1 MSRQADPPFKILWRV
16 FVEQFAANES
26 ATSDLQTRRAIIGVI
41 TFLIVPGLFLMM
53 KTMPDYE
60 MMLMV
65 AKARNMPQLI
75 EIRLAQLAVLFVSY
89 SMSTTGLL
97 TVFIWD
103 ALVFDKRD
111 AMVLGPLPLRG
122 STIVSAKLAALAT
135 FLVGTAL
142 AVNITSGVPFG
153 FVTGGPEGHILRH
166 LAGHLSGTIGG
177 AVFVFSTLVIV
188 RGLLVLL
195 VSAHAAATVGSFLQ
209 FLFLSGVLCFMMVPT
224 AIGQVIPPI
233 SWFAALFELD
243 SWIAS
248 GRCIGPLADRALIV
262 LPLSVAGAIAV
273 TFAGYWRQMRVALAP
288 SARVAASARAR
299 RRFAA
304 LLTGRDRVAHA
315 TSDFVLTTLARSP
328 VQQAPI
334 AIAASLGVAIV
345 SIALATRDGGFA
357 ELRVPRTVVLWIPI
371 VLGYWV
377 IVGLRASFVL
387 PTELKAAWAF
397 RVHSRLPSV
406 IVLGRSTR
414 RDGRVRHRTGTLRER
429 THRASAARLA
439 SRGHSRARRRCR
451 HRHHRAVCV
460 AAGGRRPVHARIS
473 SRTRATQDA
482 MAPVPARHVGDCLR
496 AGAVGIAGAERCVG
510 DRDVAC
516 GRTRGDRDAR
526 DRRAAPRAQMDAA
539 SRARVRRLRSRGADL
554 PQPRSRGRAQPS
566 AGDINDDVP
575 VNGSAPAIARPSLG
589 RFGFAALAVRFDDL
603 NCFLNRAN
611 CLERRR

>member
-1 MSRQADPPFKILWRV
+1 MSRQADPPFTLLWRV

-53 KTMPDYE
+53 KTLPEYE
-60 MMLMV
+60 ILLMV

-153 FVTGGPEGHILRH
+153 FVTGGPAGHILRH

-233 SWFAALFELD
+233 SWFAALFELIRGSRQD
-243 SWIAS
+243 
-248 GRCIGPLADRALIV
+248 ADRASRRPGAPRAAAVGRRRDRRHLCRV
-262 LPLSVAGAIAV
+262 LAAN
-273 TFAGYWRQMRVALAP
+273 
-288 SARVAASARAR
+288 ARGARA
-299 RRFAA
+299 
-304 LLTGRDRVAHA
+304 VC
-315 TSDFVLTTLARSP
+315 
-328 VQQAPI
+328 
-334 AIAASLGVAIV
+334 
-345 SIALATRDGGFA
+345 
-357 ELRVPRTVVLWIPI
+357 
-371 VLGYWV
+371 
-377 IVGLRASFVL
+377 
-387 PTELKAAWAF
+387 
-397 RVHSRLPSV
+397 
-406 IVLGRSTR
+406 
-414 RDGRVRHRTGTLRER
+414 
-429 THRASAARLA
+429 A
-439 SRGHSRARRRCR
+439 SRGKRPSPSPIRRAPHRPGSRCPRDVRFRAHDTGAQSGATGADRDCRRRWGLRSSASRLRRGMEDSRSCEC
-451 HRHHRAVCV
+451 H
-460 AAGGRRPVHARIS
+460 GRLSCGFRS
-473 SRTRATQDA
+473 SLATGSSSA
-482 MAPVPARHVGDCLR
+482 CARHSC
-496 AGAVGIAGAERCVG
+496 
-510 DRDVAC
+510 
-516 GRTRGDRDAR
+516 
-526 DRRAAPRAQMDAA
+526 
-539 SRARVRRLRSRGADL
+539 S
-554 PQPRSRGRAQPS
+554 
-566 AGDINDDVP
+566 
-575 VNGSAPAIARPSLG
+575 RPS
-589 RFGFAALAVRFDDL
+589 
-603 NCFLNRAN
+603 
-611 CLERRR
+611 